1 MAETQRSGAGLLDL
15 EKELVCSICTE
26 LLYQPLTLLD
36 CLHTFC
42 GSCLKEWF
50 SWQAARAGS
59 SHSSRFTCPS
69 CRAAVR
75 ETRPN
80 ATVTTLLDMF
90 LKANPE
96 RVKPTEEREEI
107 AQKYKP
113 GDSVLPAPNSGA
125 AADSDEEDR
134 RLIEEVREL
143 SLHDVDGRQQA
154 RPSSSRGGQ
163 SSRHRRAASV
173 DTNERTDD
181 NRARRRREEERRAR
195 RQAQQHAARS
205 AVHAGSMASGSTS
218 SRQIEHQSS
227 LRSLL
232 SSSDVESMEEEIL
245 RQIIEDGL
253 LDGIDLH
260 DLDQAQEE
268 ELSERIAEA
277 YRRRHLQRSNSRPPR
292 NTAAE
297 QPRES
302 SHQRARSQ
310 TVQTQST
317 STPQRDASR
326 HPPISRPH
334 LLEQLSPPS
343 APGHQRRA
351 SDQGARRRRTSPS
364 PANPASYSEI
374 TLRPAAR
381 SATDTT
387 DQEGHLSYSARS
399 RTRQPSVSSA
409 RRTAESEGRIY
420 DAWVSGGRD
429 RGASQP
435 LISRSASDPPTESQR
450 SPALHS
456 GHGASELPASLWGDG
471 VVNSNARS
479 RPPSSRTDAARIPAV
494 LYPEPTISCDRCG
507 KPDIQYDLHKNCS
520 KCTGGKYNICI
531 RCYRQGRGCL
541 HWFGF
546 GSTAQSTFERMT
558 SSNSQSG
565 PVQESLHVLR
575 SRRYERP
582 AETAE
587 REVNEGRQMTSDDP
601 SRRLQEG
608 MFCDICQSLADD
620 CFWKCGQ
627 CNYGDWGFCNSCVN
641 QGRCC
646 THPLLPVRRLS
657 NDGRV
662 TVSGTQT
669 TFSKSTG
676 IPVSSSRISINDEI
690 YNILSFSTKCDVC
703 SYPISPSSSRFH
715 CLQCNSGDYDVCT
728 NCYLKLV
735 ACGKISKENGH
746 NGWRRC
752 LKGHR
757 MIVVGFQDHE
767 DGPHRVIVRGLVGG
781 HALKDEHVRRRGSEQ
796 HTSGSVTS
804 PELST
809 GDWSWKEGAEGRKKA
824 SRVRAALAN
833 AVSGSGDSPVSSPTT
848 PHGVSSARRFPPD
861 GGVGLILYA
870 LWPWFPEEDAQ
881 DELLFPGGAEITE
894 AENINDDWFWG
905 CYAGRTGLFPG
916 NYGRVISEVT

>member
-1 MAETQRSGAGLLDL
+1 MAEVQRSGAGLLDL

-50 SWQAARAGS
+50 SWQAAQTGS
-59 SHSSRFTCPS
+59 SRSPRFTCPS

-90 LKANPE
+90 LKANPD
-96 RVKPTEEREEI
+96 RAKPIEEREEI

-113 GDSVLPAPNSGA
+113 GDAVLPTSNSGRA
-125 AADSDEEDR
+125 GDSDEEDR
-134 RLIEEVREL
+134 RLLEEVREL
-143 SLHDVDGRQQA
+143 SLRDVDGRQQA
-154 RPSSSRGGQ
+154 RPSSSRSGQ
-163 SSRHRRAASV
+163 PSRHRRAASV

-195 RQAQQHAARS
+195 RQAQHQAARS
-205 AVHAGSMASGSTS
+205 AVHAGSMASTSTS

-292 NTAAE
+292 TTATE
-297 QPRES
+297 QQRES

-310 TVQTQST
+310 TVQTQPT
-317 STPQRDASR
+317 ATTQRDSSR

-334 LLEQLSPPS
+334 LLEHLSPPS
-343 APGHQRRA
+343 GPGHQRRA

-364 PANPASYSEI
+364 PANPASSSET

-387 DQEGHLSYSARS
+387 DPEGQLSYSARS
-399 RTRQPSVSSA
+399 RTRQSSISSA
-409 RRTAESEGRIY
+409 RRTAESEGRPY
-420 DAWVSGGRD
+420 DAWISGVRD
-429 RGASQP
+429 RGAPQP
-435 LISRSASDPPTESQR
+435 LINRSASDPPTEPPR
-450 SPALHS
+450 SPAFRS
-456 GHGASELPASLWGDG
+456 EHGISELPAATR
-471 VVNSNARS
+471 NARS
-479 RPPSSRTDAARIPAV
+479 RPPSSRADASSSPAI
-494 LYPEPTISCDRCG
+494 LYPEPSIRCDRCG
-507 KPDIQYDLHKNCS
+507 KPDIQYDLYKNCS
-520 KCTGGKYNICI
+520 KCTGGKYNICL
-531 RCYRQGRGCL
+531 RCYRHGCGCL

-546 GSTAQSTFERMT
+546 GSTAQSNFERMT
-558 SSNSQSG
+558 SPDSSAR
-565 PVQESLHVLR
+565 PVREPPHVLR
-575 SRRYERP
+575 SRRYKKP

-587 REVNEGRQMTSDDP
+587 KAVEEGRQMTSDDP
-601 SRRLQEG
+601 SKRLQEG
-608 MFCDICQSLADD
+608 MFCDICQSPADD

-627 CNYGDWGFCNSCVN
+627 CNYGEWGFCNSCVN

-646 THPLLPVRRLS
+646 THPLLPIRRAG
-657 NDGRV
+657 NDGV
-662 TVSGTQT
+662 TSVSGNQIN
-669 TFSKSTG
+669 FSKSTG
-676 IPVSSSRISINDEI
+676 IPVSSSAVSINGDT
-690 YNILSFSTKCDVC
+690 YDILSFSTKCDIC
-703 SYPISPSSSRFH
+703 SYFIAPSSSRFH
-715 CLQCNSGDYDVCT
+715 CLQCNSGDYDICT
-728 NCYLKLV
+728 NCYLKIV

-781 HALKDEHVRRRGSEQ
+781 HALKDEHVRRRGSE
-796 HTSGSVTS
+796 HASGSTTS
-804 PELST
+804 PELNT
-809 GDWSWKEGAEGRKKA
+809 GDWSWKEGAEGRKKT

-833 AVSGSGDSPVSSPTT
+833 AINGSGDSPVSSPTS

-861 GGVGLILYA
+861 GGVGLVVHA
-870 LWPWFPEEDAQ
+870 LWPWYPDEEAQ

-916 NYGRVISEVT
+916 NYGRIISEIT